1 MNDEE
6 EEEARVKNK
15 SEKRDISS
23 SDRLVRE
30 GERKEQEGK
39 GAGLT

>member
-6 EEEARVKNK
+6 AEARVNNQ

-30 GERKEQEGK
+30 GERREQEGK